1 MFFQLDTV
9 TTNVTSAAFLLLAA
23 VAVFVLR
30 GGSSLYASMGS
41 TAIALFC
48 ASLGVACQGLGS
60 MNGQFKELHIL
71 SWPLMAA
78 SWVAMTHALRSSCDQ
93 KDSSGVSLITFG
105 IASICLLALDGWTK
119 EIAFNLF
126 LLAAVIRWIEAC
138 SHQDVSGQHG
148 KQIRQASIA
157 LMALMIG
164 WILFSCMRIFANI
177 DTGATGPS
185 LAIVGNHSTISRL
198 DFSFATCSGAL
209 LVVWS
214 VQLRNRQETY
224 RRIQLDPLTG
234 LASRQYLLQDS
245 ERWIKDHPMSLA
257 LMVVDIDHFRSIN
270 ELYGHDVGDS
280 ALKHVA
286 KQLKASVRKDTLVAR
301 YGGEEFGLIV
311 PITNR
316 EEASKVAE
324 RLRFEIEQS
333 PLFLGGTPIHITVSI
348 GVTLYD
354 QSISLSKALIDADA
368 KLHDAKI
375 AGRNR
380 VVTAYA

>member
-1 MFFQLDTV
+1 MFSQLDTV
-9 TTNVTSAAFLLLAA
+9 TTNLTSAAFLLLAA
-23 VAVFVLR
+23 VAVFILR

-41 TAIALFC
+41 TAIALLC
-48 ASLGVACQGLGS
+48 ASLGVACQGLAS
-60 MNGQFKELHIL
+60 MNGQFKELYIL
-71 SWPLMAA
+71 SWPLIAA

-93 KDSSGVSLITFG
+93 KDSSGVSLVTFG
-105 IASICLLALDGWTK
+105 IASICLLALEGWTK

-157 LMALMIG
+157 LMMLMIA
-164 WILFSCMRIFANI
+164 WILFSCVRILGNI
-177 DTGATGPS
+177 DTTAM
-185 LAIVGNHSTISRL
+185 VGNHPTISRL
-198 DFSFATCSGAL
+198 DFSFATCSAAL

-311 PITNR
+311 PITNH
-316 EEASKVAE
+316 EEAAKVAE

-333 PLFLGGTPIHITVSI
+333 PLFLGATPIHITVSI

-354 QSISLSKALIDADA
+354 QSVSLSKALIDADA

-380 VVTAYA
+380 VVTAFA